1 MSASSQSLAGPQS
14 RLRCGWIALA
24 LVAMWPSG
32 CGRYVMGTQT
42 LYPPDIKTVY
52 VQMFDSTSFRRGLG
66 ERLTEAIVKE
76 IESRTPYKVVN
87 SPDADSVLTGR
98 IVNDGK
104 GVLVNAPTAEPRY
117 LLNNMRV
124 EVSWVDRKGSSLQN
138 GQFVPLPQSTTMV
151 DANSNF
157 APEIG
162 MSVTTAQQADI
173 DRIAQQ
179 IVSLME
185 SPW

>member
-1 MSASSQSLAGPQS
+1 MSESPQSLAPS
-14 RLRCGWIALA
+14 HRRLSGAWIIVALA
-24 LVAMWPSG
+24 ATWFCG

-52 VQMFDSTSFRRGLG
+52 VQMFDSSSFRRGLG
-66 ERLTEAIVKE
+66 ERLTEAITKE
-76 IESRTPYKVVN
+76 IETRTPYKVVN

-98 IVNDGK
+98 LVSDNK

-138 GQFVPLPQSTTMV
+138 GQYVALPKSVATV
-151 DANSNF
+151 EANSNF

-162 MSVTTAQQADI
+162 MSVTTAQQANI

-185 SPW
+185 APW

>member
-1 MSASSQSLAGPQS
+1 MVATLAAA
-14 RLRCGWIALA
+14 CFA
-24 LVAMWPSG
+24 G
-32 CGRYVMGTQT
+32 CGRYVLGTQT

-76 IESRTPYKVVN
+76 VESRTPYKVVN

-98 IVNDGK
+98 IVNDNK
-104 GVLVNAPTAEPRY
+104 GLLVTAPTAEPRY

-138 GQFVPLPQSTTMV
+138 GQFVPLPQTMTTV
-151 DANSNF
+151 DANANF

-162 MSVTTAQQADI
+162 MSVATAQQQDI

>member
-1 MSASSQSLAGPQS
+1 MNATPQSLAGPQS

-24 LVAMWPSG
+24 LVTMWPSG

-98 IVNDGK
+98 IVNDNK
-104 GVLVNAPTAEPRY
+104 GNLVNAAHRRAALPAEQHAGRSQ
-117 LLNNMRV
+117 LGRSQGELAAERTIR
-124 EVSWVDRKGSSLQN
+124 S
-138 GQFVPLPQSTTMV
+138 
-151 DANSNF
+151 F
-157 APEIG
+157 APVDDHG
-162 MSVTTAQQADI
+162 RRQFQFRSGNRHVGHHRPTGGYRLA
-173 DRIAQQ
+173 
-179 IVSLME
+179 
-185 SPW
+185 SPNRSFR

>member
-1 MSASSQSLAGPQS
+1 MAAPWL
-14 RLRCGWIALA
+14 L
-24 LVAMWPSG
+24 G
-32 CGRYVMGTQT
+32 CGRYVVGTQT

-52 VQMFDSTSFRRGLG
+52 VQMFDSSSFRRGLG

-98 IVNDGK
+98 IVNDNK

-124 EVSWVDRKGSSLQN
+124 ELSWVDRKGSFAAKRPIRGRYLSQ
-138 GQFVPLPQSTTMV
+138 LPRST
-151 DANSNF
+151 
-157 APEIG
+157 
-162 MSVTTAQQADI
+162 
-173 DRIAQQ
+173 
-179 IVSLME
+179 
-185 SPW
+185 

>member
-1 MSASSQSLAGPQS
+1 
-14 RLRCGWIALA
+14 
-24 LVAMWPSG
+24 
-32 CGRYVMGTQT
+32 
-42 LYPPDIKTVY
+42 
-52 VQMFDSTSFRRGLG
+52 
-66 ERLTEAIVKE
+66 
-76 IESRTPYKVVN
+76 
-87 SPDADSVLTGR
+87 VLTGR
-98 IVNDGK
+98 IVNDNK
-104 GVLVNAPTAEPRY
+104 GLLVTAPTAEPRY

-138 GQFVPLPQSTTMV
+138 GQFVPLPQTMTTV
-151 DANSNF
+151 DANANF

-162 MSVTTAQQADI
+162 MSVATAQQQDI